1 MNGDLNSWDKFCNY
15 LWFDKK
21 LNIWLDI
28 SKINFTNE
36 EIKNLEDK
44 FIDVFSSIKELEN
57 GAISNIDEN
66 RQVGHYWLRNPSIS
80 PSSQIGDDIS
90 ADINEISEFGKQI
103 LNGNIKNKNNQNY
116 TDVLWIGIGGSGLG
130 PLLITE
136 SLQKCSKG
144 LNFSYI
150 DNIDPFLI
158 SEKLEEL
165 SQKLT
170 TTLFVVVSKSGGT
183 PEPRIAMEIIKSHC
197 ENNSLE
203 WNSNAIA
210 ITMKESKLFKKATSE
225 NWLKI
230 FNLQDWVGGRTSIT
244 SSVGLLPLAL
254 INENIFE
261 FIRGASVM
269 DEATRISDFKNNPA
283 ALLSSA
289 WYLTGDGVGKRDM
302 VVLPYR
308 DRLQVFSKYLQ
319 QLVMESLGKKF
330 NRNGEVVNQG
340 ISVFGN
346 KGSTD
351 QHAYVQQLR
360 DGIDNFFCIFIELLD
375 SPSTNIFDEKENPKE
390 YLSGFL
396 QGTRSALSSENRQ
409 SITITLEKL
418 NCFSLGALIALFER
432 AVSFYAELVNINA
445 YDQPGVEAGKK
456 AAANIIDEK
465 ANPKEYLS
473 GFLQGT
479 RSALSSE
486 NRQSITITL
495 EKLNCFSLGALIALF
510 ERAVSFYAEL
520 VNINAYDQPGV
531 EAGKKAAANIIE
543 YQQKVSNLLDEG
555 GEYSINDITS
565 LFDNSVS
572 EPIFFILREMCFG
585 NDNYLVKGDWSNPN
599 SLVIKKTNS

>member
-28 SKINFTNE
+28 SKINFTSK

-80 PSSQIGDDIS
+80 PSSKIGEEIR
-90 ADINEISEFGKQI
+90 ADINSISEFGKQI
-103 LNGNIKNKNNQNY
+103 LNGNIKNKNNQQY

-150 DNIDPFLI
+150 DNVDPFLI

-165 SQKLT
+165 SEKLS

-210 ITMKESKLFKKATSE
+210 ITMKDSKLFKKATSE

-254 INENIFE
+254 INENISE
-261 FIRGASVM
+261 FIRGASLM

-289 WYLTGDGVGKRDM
+289 WYLTGDGIGKRDM

-396 QGTRSALSSENRQ
+396 QGTRSALSSE
-409 SITITLEKL
+409 S
-418 NCFSLGALIALFER
+418 
-432 AVSFYAELVNINA
+432 
-445 YDQPGVEAGKK
+445 
-456 AAANIIDEK
+456 
-465 ANPKEYLS
+465 
-473 GFLQGT
+473 
-479 RSALSSE
+479 
-486 NRQSITITL
+486 RQSITITL

-599 SLVIKKTNS
+599 SLVIQKINS

>member
-1 MNGDLNSWDKFCNY
+1 MTSNLNSWEKFCNY

-28 SKINFTNE
+28 SKINFNNND
-36 EIKNLEDK
+36 IDSLERK
-44 FIDVFSSIKELEN
+44 FKDVFSSINELEA

-66 RQVGHYWLRNPSIS
+66 RQVGHYWLRNPLIAPTNKIREQITSEIENIS
-80 PSSQIGDDIS
+80 KFGQDIL
-90 ADINEISEFGKQI
+90 AGKIS
-103 LNGNIKNKNNQNY
+103 NKSNQNF
-116 TDVLWIGIGGSGLG
+116 TNVLWIGIGGSGLG

-136 SLQKCSKG
+136 ALQKGSVG

-158 SEKLEEL
+158 CEKLDDL
-165 SQKLT
+165 SDLLT

-183 PEPRIAMEIIKSHC
+183 PEPKIAMDIIKNYV
-197 ENNSLE
+197 ENKNLD
-203 WNSNAIA
+203 WNTNAIA
-210 ITMKESKLFKKATSE
+210 ITMKDSKLYKKASSE

-230 FNLQDWVGGRTSIT
+230 FNLPDWVGGRTSIT

-254 INENIFE
+254 INEDITK
-261 FIRGASVM
+261 FIYGASIM
-269 DEATRISDFKNNPA
+269 DEITRSIDFKKNPA

-289 WYLTGDGVGKRDM
+289 WFLAGNGIGKRDM

-319 QLVMESLGKKF
+319 QLVMESLGKKY
-330 NRNGEVVNQG
+330 NRKGELVNQG

-375 SPSTNIFDEKENPKE
+375 SPSVSNIFYNENPKE

-396 QGTRSALSSENRQ
+396 QGTRSALSNEDRQ
-409 SITITLEKL
+409 SITITMDKL
-418 NCFSLGALIALFER
+418 NSFTLGALIALFER

-456 AAANIIDEK
+456 AAADIIK
-465 ANPKEYLS
+465 YQKKVKEYL
-473 GFLQGT
+473 
-479 RSALSSE
+479 
-486 NRQSITITL
+486 N
-495 EKLNCFSLGALIALF
+495 K
-510 ERAVSFYAEL
+510 
-520 VNINAYDQPGV
+520 
-531 EAGKKAAANIIE
+531 
-543 YQQKVSNLLDEG
+543 G
-555 GEYSINDITS
+555 GEYSIKNMTS
-565 LFDNSVS
+565 LIENSS
-572 EPIFFILREMCFG
+572 TEPIFFILREMCFE
-585 NDNYLVKGDWSNPN
+585 NDDYVVKGDWSNPN
-599 SLVIKKTNS
+599 SLIIKKK